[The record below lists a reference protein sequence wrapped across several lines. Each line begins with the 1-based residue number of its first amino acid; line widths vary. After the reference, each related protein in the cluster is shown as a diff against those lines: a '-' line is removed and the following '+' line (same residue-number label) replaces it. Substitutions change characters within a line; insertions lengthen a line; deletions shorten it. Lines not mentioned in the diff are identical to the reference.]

1 MDGLDPIIHA
11 PNRLKICAML
21 ATSAELEFRL
31 VKGQLDVSDSVLSK
45 QLKTLEDAEYI
56 QTKKRTQNGRPRTWI
71 SLTKK
76 AYTHLNLT
84 YWRSSRLLL
93 PTEHK
98 PRICGVFFIEITS

>member
-1 MDGLDPIIHA
+1 MAGLDPIIHA

-31 VKGQLDVSDSVLSK
+31 IKGQLDVSDSVLSK

-76 AYTHLNLT
+76 GLGAFESHVLAL
-84 YWRSSRLLL
+84 
-93 PTEHK
+93 K
-98 PRICGVFFIEITS
+98 EIIPPN

>member
-76 AYTHLNLT
+76 GLRAFESHVLALKQIIPPN
-84 YWRSSRLLL
+84 
-93 PTEHK
+93 
-98 PRICGVFFIEITS
+98 